1 MRAGLLSD
9 PKVITRLNKDFV
21 STSIIIDDLEKRA
34 ADGDELAKKLA
45 AEWVYPVEMMFL
57 MPDCTVVSKLNSYK
71 DFPGMHPDVSAPPG
85 KRHAIPTT
93 AMGSRRCAWFASIFP
108 TWSSP
113 TYACPS

>member
-57 MPDCTVVSKLNSYK
+57 TPECTVVSKLNSYK

-85 KRHAIPTT
+85 KRHAARGEEQSHSDSFLSHIGRHFGVT
-93 AMGSRRCAWFASIFP
+93 GKQN
-108 TWSSP
+108 
-113 TYACPS
+113 